1 MVRTTYQEPSF
12 SRWPYLAAAVI
23 LVLAFFAL
31 GARLA
36 YLQLTQG
43 AHFAEISEH
52 NRIRLQDIP
61 PTRGMIFDR
70 NGVLLVDNQP
80 SFDLCLIRED
90 VDDMP
95 QLLTNL
101 ENLLELDQDLVK
113 ERIEKFRASPPFDPI
128 TIKPDLTRDELARVE
143 TYKYENPGLYIST
156 EPRRY
161 YLFPELAAH
170 LIGYTGQVTERQLA
184 TGKLKGVKLGDRV
197 GQYGVEQSWQ
207 SALAGRRGGR
217 QVEVDATGRRLDVLQ
232 EIPAQPGYNLVLTI
246 DARLQRAAEE
256 ALGDKAGAVVALDPE
271 TGQVL
276 AMVSRPTF
284 DQTKF
289 IRGISATEWKTL
301 ASDPLHPLEN
311 RSLNGQ
317 YPPGSTYKIVTAL
330 AGLMEGVI
338 TPDTTFY
345 CPGSLLTSAAA
356 DYGCWKKGGHGNI
369 SLHRA
374 LVESCDVY
382 FYRVGQKAGRGP
394 VGQVRPGP
402 GVGPAHRGGPPS
414 GAAGFGAHLPVEEE
428 TVRDSLAGR
437 RDPVR
442 VHRPGVQPGHPPSRW
457 PSWHLHRG
465 QRRDP
470 SDPPG
475 GVGGGEGRRNHCFRL
490 PGPGSAPTSSCDKRT
505 SWIPDQAKALWPG
518 WSTSLMEPE
527 AEAPGS
533 KDIDVG
539 GKTGTAQVITL
550 EKYKGVK
557 DIRGHSLQVP
567 RPRLVRGLC
576 SGGRAPRSPWP
587 WWPSIPATAA
597 PRPRPVAKEV
607 HPGLLR
613 TGQASTLQRARSRL
627 FQRTKRKNDPC
638 SIPERRFISRFDW
651 VLLFL
656 TLLLAGVGLVNLY
669 SASLGVRASTSAP
682 ALTNLGVGLAALVI
696 VVAIP
701 YQKIYSAAYF
711 HLCL

>member
-31 GARLA
+31 GVRLA

-70 NGVLLVDNQP
+70 NGILLVDNQP

-95 QLLTNL
+95 RLLTNL

-143 TYKYENPGLYIST
+143 TYKYESPGLYIST

-317 YPPGSTYKIVTAL
+317 YPPGSTYKIVTAI
-330 AGLMEGVI
+330 AGLMENVI
-338 TPDTTFY
+338 TPETTFF
-345 CPGSLLTSAAA
+345 CPGSYHFGGR
-356 DYGCWKKGGHGNI
+356 DYGCWKKGGHGNVN
-369 SLHRA
+369 LHRA

-382 FYRVGQKAGRGP
+382 FYRLGQKLGVDRLAKYARALGLGSP
-394 VGQVRPGP
+394 TGVGLRPERPG
-402 GVGPAHRGGPPS
+402 
-414 GAAGFGAHLPVEEE
+414 L
-428 TVRDSLAGR
+428 
-437 RDPVR
+437 
-442 VHRPGVQPGHPPSRW
+442 
-457 PSWHLHRG
+457 
-465 QRRDP
+465 
-470 SDPPG
+470 
-475 GVGGGEGRRNHCFRL
+475 
-490 PGPGSAPTSSCDKRT
+490 APTSKWKKKRFGVPWQEGETLSVSIGQGFNLATPLQMANLAATVGNGGRLLKPQVVLRIEKADGTLVSGFEVQERENLKLDKRVLDIVK
-505 SWIPDQAKALWPG
+505 SALSG
-518 WSTSLMEPE
+518 VVNEERGTGRSARIQGLE
-527 AEAPGS
+527 
-533 KDIDVG
+533 VG

-550 EKYKGVK
+550 EKFKGVK
-557 DIRGHSLQVP
+557 DIEDIPYKYRDHAWFIALAPVDKPRIAVAVLAEHAGHGGSQSAPIAKQVIE
-567 RPRLVRGLC
+567 
-576 SGGRAPRSPWP
+576 AFF
-587 WWPSIPATAA
+587 SIPS
-597 PRPRPVAKEV
+597 
-607 HPGLLR
+607 
-613 TGQASTLQRARSRL
+613 TGQVETVPADQ
-627 FQRTKRKNDPC
+627 
-638 SIPERRFISRFDW
+638 
-651 VLLFL
+651 
-656 TLLLAGVGLVNLY
+656 AGD
-669 SASLGVRASTSAP
+669 
-682 ALTNLGVGLAALVI
+682 
-696 VVAIP
+696 
-701 YQKIYSAAYF
+701 
-711 HLCL
+711 